1 MNHTL
6 TGANVQLNIAR
17 RIEVH
22 RVDGASEVDR
32 LALLLDLR
40 RAVGVLCLQTTHC
53 LMGCVADS
61 AAAAKHT
68 ASDMQAST

>member
-6 TGANVQLNIAR
+6 TGADVQLDIAG

-32 LALLLDLR
+32 LASLLDLR
-40 RAVGVLCLQTTHC
+40 RAVGVLRLHIVHYPLGDALQD
-53 LMGCVADS
+53 LLP
-61 AAAAKHT
+61 AANT
-68 ASDMQAST
+68 ALKQ